1 MTAMKTMECRGFH
14 GVRENRAALKR
25 LFPETVGE
33 GEVDWDA
40 LRRLL
45 GAADEPAPEP
55 FGLTWHGKAEARRAA
70 LQPAAGTLR
79 PDPGQSL
86 DWETSRNLFIEGD
99 NLEVL
104 RLLQSGYAGKVRLIY
119 IDPPFNTGREFI
131 YPDNFR
137 DGVASY
143 LKLTG
148 QKDGDGARLSANPET
163 GGRYHTRWLN
173 LMYPR
178 LKLAHRLLRQD
189 GVIFVSIGGEELANL
204 VAVMDE
210 IFGGECR
217 KNIIV
222 VRRGVKNVQAQ
233 FDTIDSLNHGHEYV
247 VFYARNP
254 DTRFPKLHIETDGDA
269 VSTGGWNNHWRG
281 TDRPTMRYELF
292 GIRPES
298 GQWRWGK
305 ARSQAAA
312 ANWRRLVAELGESPP
327 QERIDAWV
335 RRESAD
341 AGKKIDLLR
350 PSRKGKPEHYVP
362 AAPGKL
368 ASDLWTDLKP
378 NGNRQLLRLMGK
390 KYFDTPKSLDLIRRM
405 LRFACDG
412 DDLVLDFFAGSC
424 ASAHAV
430 MGFNRETGR
439 NLRFI
444 MVQLPEPCPPRSDAF
459 RDGFATIADI
469 GRERIRRA
477 AAHIRFE
484 FPAYD
489 GDLGFRAFRLDESN
503 LKPWNPD
510 PQNLERSLQDQV
522 DPWRADRSETDILFE
537 LLLKQGLELTV
548 PISSTTIA
556 GKTVH
561 QVGDGDLIACL
572 SPDIRREDVELLA
585 QGILALLGEADREAP
600 PRVVFRD
607 GAFADDVAKTR
618 MAALLEAGGAEPR
631 LAR

>member
-1 MTAMKTMECRGFH
+1 MKTLKCRGFD
-14 GVRENRAALKR
+14 GARENRAALER
-25 LFPETVGE
+25 LFPEAFRE
-33 GEVDWDA
+33 GNMDWDV
-40 LRRLL
+40 LKRLL
-45 GAADEPAPEP
+45 GETGEDGPEK
-55 FGLTWHGKAEARRAA
+55 FGLTWHGKAEARGAA
-70 LQPAAGTLR
+70 LQPATGTLR
-79 PDPGQSL
+79 PKPGQSL

-137 DGVASY
+137 DGLKNY
-143 LKLTG
+143 LALTG
-148 QKDGDGARLSANPET
+148 QTDADGARMTSNPET

-204 VAVMDE
+204 VAMMDE

-233 FDTIDSLNHGHEYV
+233 FDTIDCLNHGHEYV

-269 VSTGGWNNHWRG
+269 VSVGGWNNHWRG

-305 ARSQAAA
+305 ARSEAAA
-312 ANWRRLVAELGESPP
+312 ANWRRLVAELGESAP

-335 RRESAD
+335 RRESAR
-341 AGKKIDLLR
+341 AGEKADLLR
-350 PSRKGKPEHYVP
+350 LSRRGKPEHYVP
-362 AAPGKL
+362 ASPGKL
-368 ASDLWTDLKP
+368 ASDLWIDLKP

-405 LRFACDG
+405 LRFVCEG

-424 ASAHAV
+424 AAAHAV
-430 MGFNRETGR
+430 LDHNRETGDR
-439 NLRFI
+439 LRFV
-444 MVQLPEPCPPRSDAF
+444 MVQLPEPCAPKSDAF
-459 RDGFATIADI
+459 RDGFATIAHI
-469 GRERIRRA
+469 GRDRIRRA
-477 AAHIRFE
+477 AAHIRSE
-484 FPAYD
+484 FPEYD

-503 LKPWNPD
+503 LKPWKPD
-510 PQNLERSLQDQV
+510 PENLERSLQDQV
-522 DPWRADRSETDILFE
+522 NPWRADRSETDILFE
-537 LLLKQGLELTV
+537 ILLKQGLELTV
-548 PISSTTIA
+548 PVSSTPMA

-561 QVGDGDLIACL
+561 QVGDGALIACL
-572 SPDIRREDVELLA
+572 SPEIRREDVEPLA
-585 QGILALLGEADREAP
+585 QGILALLGEADRDAP

-607 GAFADDVAKTR
+607 GAFSDDVAKTR
-618 MAALLEAGGAEPR
+618 MTALLEAGGAEPR
-631 LAR
+631 SAR

>member
-1 MTAMKTMECRGFH
+1 MKTLECRAVD

-25 LFPETVGE
+25 LFPEAVSE
-33 GEVDWDA
+33 GEVDWDV

-45 GAADEPAPEP
+45 DAEDEAPAEK

-104 RLLQSGYAGKVRLIY
+104 RLLQGGYAGKVRLIY
-119 IDPPFNTGREFI
+119 IDPPFNTGREFL
-131 YPDNFR
+131 YPDHFR
-137 DGVASY
+137 DGLKNY
-143 LKLTG
+143 LALTG
-148 QKDGDGARLSANPET
+148 QTDADGARMTSNPET

-178 LKLAHRLLRQD
+178 LKLARRLLRRD

-204 VAVMDE
+204 VAMMDE

-222 VRRGVKNVQAQ
+222 IRRGVKNVQAQ
-233 FDTIDSLNHGHEYV
+233 FDTIDALNHGHEYV
-247 VFYARNP
+247 VLYARDP
-254 DTRFPKLHIETDGDA
+254 DTRFPKLHIQTEGDA

-305 ARSQAAA
+305 ARSEAAA
-312 ANWRRLVAELGESPP
+312 ANWRRLTAELGESPP
-327 QERIDAWV
+327 QEQIDAWV
-335 RRESAD
+335 QRESD
-341 AGKKIDLLR
+341 RAGKKVDLLR
-350 PSRKGKPEHYVP
+350 ISRRGKPEHYVP

-405 LRFACDG
+405 LRFACDEN
-412 DDLVLDFFAGSC
+412 DLVLDFFAGSC
-424 ASAHAV
+424 AAAHAV
-430 MGFNRETGR
+430 MEFNRETGR

-444 MVQLPEPCPPRSDAF
+444 MVQLPEPCPPRSEAF
-459 RDGFATIADI
+459 KDGYATIADV
-469 GRERIRRA
+469 GRDRIRRA
-477 AAHIRFE
+477 AAHIRGEHPDF
-484 FPAYD
+484 D

-510 PQNLERSLQDQV
+510 PENLEQSLKDQV
-522 DPWRADRSETDILFE
+522 NPWRRDRTETDILFE
-537 LLLKQGLELTV
+537 LLLKQGLDLSA
-548 PISSTTIA
+548 PISQKTIA
-556 GKTVH
+556 GKTVY
-561 QVGDGDLIACL
+561 QVGAGELTTCL
-572 SPDIRREDVELLA
+572 SDEIRREEVEPLA
-585 QGILALLGEADREAP
+585 NGILAFLGKGDRDAP

-618 MAALLEAGGAEPR
+618 MTALLEAGGAAPR
-631 LAR
+631 CAR

>member
-1 MTAMKTMECRGFH
+1 MKSLECRAVD

-25 LFPETVGE
+25 LFPEAVSE
-33 GEVDWDA
+33 GEVDWEA

-45 GAADEPAPEP
+45 GVPDEAPSEK

-79 PDPGQSL
+79 PDPDHSL

-137 DGVASY
+137 DGVANY
-143 LKLTG
+143 LELTG
-148 QKDGDGARLSANPET
+148 QRDGDGARLSSNPET

-204 VAVMDE
+204 VAMMDE

-233 FDTIDSLNHGHEYV
+233 FETIDSLNHGHEYV
-247 VFYARNP
+247 VLYARDP
-254 DTRFPKLHIETDGDA
+254 DTRFPKLHIEPDDGEIS
-269 VSTGGWNNHWRG
+269 VGGWNNHWRG

-305 ARSQAAA
+305 ARSEAAA
-312 ANWRRLVAELGESPP
+312 ANWRRLAAELGESPP
-327 QERIDAWV
+327 QNQIDAWV
-335 RRESAD
+335 EQESAR
-341 AGKKIDLLR
+341 AGKKVDLLR
-350 PSRKGKPEHYVP
+350 LSRRGKPEHYVP
-362 AAPGKL
+362 AGPGKL

-424 ASAHAV
+424 AAAHAV
-430 MGFNRETGR
+430 LDHNRETGDR
-439 NLRFI
+439 LRFV
-444 MVQLPEPCPPRSDAF
+444 MVQLPEPCAPASDAF
-459 RDGFATIADI
+459 RDGLATIAHI

-477 AAHIRFE
+477 AAHIRSE
-484 FPAYD
+484 FPEYD
-489 GDLGFRAFRLDESN
+489 GDLGFCAFRLDESN
-503 LKPWNPD
+503 LKQWNPD
-510 PQNLERSLQDQV
+510 PENLERSIQDQV
-522 DPWRADRSETDILFE
+522 NPWRADRSETDILFE
-537 LLLKQGLELTV
+537 LLLKQGLKLTV

-556 GKTVH
+556 GKTVY
-561 QVGDGDLIACL
+561 QVGDGALIACL
-572 SPDIRREDVELLA
+572 SPEIRPEEVEPLA
-585 QGILALLGEADREAP
+585 QGILALLGEADRDAP

-618 MAALLEAGGAEPR
+618 MTALLEAGGAEPR
-631 LAR
+631 CAR